1 MLKSTSQILSVVLGS
16 CLVATVPA
24 VNQNVSAQQPP
35 QPASGQTSEQWISFK
50 SDKGGFSVSVPKQLT
65 EQVQPLETAAGPI
78 NNHLFSTT
86 MNSGTVNYSVSYIDL
101 PKGVEGMP
109 ANLLLE
115 AIAGGIT
122 GDSRVKVLSE
132 RVIKLDDYTGREIKV
147 ESQNKSIV
155 NHRAYVV
162 KQRIYQIAVEVP
174 IAGET
179 QMASDIERFLNS
191 FKLL

>member
-1 MLKSTSQILSVVLGS
+1 MPKSTYPILSLTLGS
-16 CLVATVPA
+16 LLIATVP
-24 VNQNVSAQQPP
+24 VVTQEVFAQQSP
-35 QPASGQTSEQWISFK
+35 QPASGQTSAQWVSFK
-50 SDKGGFSVSVPKQLT
+50 SDKGGFSVSVPKELT
-65 EQVQPLETAAGPI
+65 EKVQTLDTAAGPI
-78 NNHLFSTT
+78 ENHLFSTT
-86 MNSGTVNYSVSYIDL
+86 MDSGAVNYSVSYIDL

-122 GDSRVKVLSE
+122 GDARVKVLSE

-155 NHRAYVV
+155 NHRAYIV

-174 IAGET
+174 TASET
-179 QMASDIERFLNS
+179 KMAPDIERFLSS